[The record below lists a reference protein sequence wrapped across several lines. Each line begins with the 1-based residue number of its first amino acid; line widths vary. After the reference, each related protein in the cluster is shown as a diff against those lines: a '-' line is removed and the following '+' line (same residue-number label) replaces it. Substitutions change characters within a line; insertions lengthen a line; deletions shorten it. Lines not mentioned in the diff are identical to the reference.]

1 MHERSFKSFRVAFF
15 VIAFSTG
22 VTHAS
27 SRSIVG
33 SYYALTEAG
42 DCTQEGGRVDI
53 GPKSITQHGA
63 KCLFDDV
70 QRDGTTVTWRGLCR
84 GLESWAGVK
93 DDVQRDGT
101 TVTWRGLCRGLESWA
116 GVKEVTAHPEGNVL
130 VVKYGQVYT
139 ARYKRCPR

>member
-1 MHERSFKSFRVAFF
+1 MHERSFMSFRVAVFA
-15 VIAFSTG
+15 IAFSTG
-22 VTHAS
+22 MTHAS

-53 GPKSITQHGA
+53 GPKSITQRGA
-63 KCLFDDV
+63 KCLF
-70 QRDGTTVTWRGLCR
+70 
-84 GLESWAGVK
+84 

-116 GVKEVTAHPEGNVL
+116 GVKEVTAHPEGSVL

-139 ARYKRCPR
+139 ARYIRCPR